1 MILLVLLCKAS
12 GRIQGKTRKYKES
25 SEINLEMFN
34 ILINVYYLGNFTL
47 EIKTETFKEVGL
59 N

>member
-1 MILLVLLCKAS
+1 MLVLLWEAS
-12 GRIQGKTRKYKES
+12 RRIQGKTS
-25 SEINLEMFN
+25 SAINLEMFN
-34 ILINVYYLGNFTL
+34 ILINIYYLGNFTL